1 MGFPAVFRGNHSA
14 PQCGHVMEWIVFNM
28 AAGYASDNMMSSEK
42 LREPPELVKDGTFAV
57 VDHLDPV
64 APGDLPV
71 PDVPH
76 HPSEA
81 ARLQAGGVV
90 SARAGSV

>member
-42 LREPPELVKDGTFAV
+42 LREPPELVKDGAFGVGNYFDA
-57 VDHLDPV
+57 H
-64 APGDLPV
+64 APGAFPLADIA
-71 PDVPH
+71 H
-76 HPSEA
+76 
-81 ARLQAGGVV
+81 
-90 SARAGSV
+90 